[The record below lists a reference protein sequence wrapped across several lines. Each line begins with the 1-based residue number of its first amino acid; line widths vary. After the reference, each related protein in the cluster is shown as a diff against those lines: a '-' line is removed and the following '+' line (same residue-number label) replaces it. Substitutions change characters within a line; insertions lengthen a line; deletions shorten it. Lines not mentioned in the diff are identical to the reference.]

1 MKNVLQVAVLGL
13 LLAGCGRSGDAPP
26 GPPVGADYSAGIARV
41 DSTPQLPICTGGYGI
56 FCNRAP
62 QAVRINALGEEDRLY
77 TRALV
82 LESQGEKLVLV
93 TTSAIG
99 LFAAYRGEFGVLD
112 APPGLELARQRIA
125 EALGTAP
132 RNVLIQP
139 DHSHYAADTVGIWGG
154 ATDRA
159 QFKASLQQLSDAM
172 VEAAAAAEAARRP
185 ATLWVGA
192 VEGERLQ
199 CPDDVPKCVLD
210 SLYSFEP
217 NLWVDNQFRVIEGR
231 DADGAR
237 IFTLAN
243 YSTHATVLNG
253 ISEDTTIS
261 PDWTGWFA
269 VGEDEPAAPG
279 VCGPQGPRPCALG
292 MATLGTLGRT
302 DFNDATPGVADDATA
317 LDLNLARER
326 AARLRLGYFMDL
338 LRGNRA
344 ADCTDAA
351 GECVRALAP
360 MTTPG
365 IEIAERLIREV
376 VIQPVFYANYLP
388 FVGLP
393 PALTFAGSEFT
404 ASNASIERANL
415 PPWLSANLIATPV
428 SAVRVGTLFFG
439 TAPGEQF
446 PNSQQTLRDEGGVR
460 GPELHFFLGVT
471 NDFVGYMAPAL
482 TYDQVTAQGLTYLGG
497 CPENAGSG
505 QLREL
510 VTPVLGPL
518 GYESGRLFD
527 EGSCPDHW
535 ILMAS
540 ATIGDHVTCALAEM
554 GAQVGFEGAPEP
566 FCAALTATDQTR

>member
-1 MKNVLQVAVLGL
+1 
-13 LLAGCGRSGDAPP
+13 
-26 GPPVGADYSAGIARV
+26 
-41 DSTPQLPICTGGYGI
+41 
-56 FCNRAP
+56 
-62 QAVRINALGEEDRLY
+62 
-77 TRALV
+77 
-82 LESQGEKLVLV
+82 
-93 TTSAIG
+93 
-99 LFAAYRGEFGVLD
+99 
-112 APPGLELARQRIA
+112 
-125 EALGTAP
+125 
-132 RNVLIQP
+132 
-139 DHSHYAADTVGIWGG
+139 
-154 ATDRA
+154 
-159 QFKASLQQLSDAM
+159 
-172 VEAAAAAEAARRP
+172 
-185 ATLWVGA
+185 
-192 VEGERLQ
+192 
-199 CPDDVPKCVLD
+199 VLD